1 MLGFVAASG
10 TGKTTLLT
18 RLIPA
23 LRARDIR
30 CAAIKHSH
38 HDFDIDVPGKDSY
51 RLREAGAQ
59 QVLLASPYRI
69 FSVEQGDGQTEPRL
83 VDLLARLDLS
93 VIDLVLVEGFRE
105 ERLPKIEVHRPARG
119 MPLLCLQDADIIAVA
134 SDADP
139 TRPLPVPTL
148 PLNAPADVA
157 GFIVGWLRGD
167 GAAGGKKSR
176 KAH

>member
-38 HDFDIDVPGKDSY
+38 HDFDIDVPSKDSY

-69 FSVEQGDGQTEPRL
+69 LSVEQGDGQTEPRL
-83 VDLLARLDLS
+83 VDLLARPGTPRRWGAR
-93 VIDLVLVEGFRE
+93 VAH
-105 ERLPKIEVHRPARG
+105 ER
-119 MPLLCLQDADIIAVA
+119 
-134 SDADP
+134 
-139 TRPLPVPTL
+139 
-148 PLNAPADVA
+148 
-157 GFIVGWLRGD
+157 
-167 GAAGGKKSR
+167 
-176 KAH
+176 